1 MDDVSV
7 RTGVEAD
14 FNGMMD
20 LALAATQENAVVPP
34 NIDKMAQTIWGALTR
49 QTGICGVIGPVGA
62 KLEGAVLLSMGE
74 MWYSKELI
82 IEEKAIF
89 VDPEYRSA
97 KGGRARKLAEFAKMT
112 ANELQI
118 PLAIGVL
125 SSSRTEAKMR
135 LYERVFGQPSGVYFL
150 YGAKTGLSDGAADGG
165 S

>member
-14 FNGMMD
+14 FVGMMG
-20 LALAATQENAVVPP
+20 LAMAATKENAVVPP
-34 NIDKMAQTIWGALTR
+34 DVEKMAQTIYGALMR
-49 QTGICGVIGPVGA
+49 KTGICGVIGPVGG

-74 MWYSKELI
+74 MWYSKDMIL
-82 IEEKAIF
+82 EEKAIF
-89 VDPEYRSA
+89 VDPEHRSA

-112 ANELQI
+112 SEELQI

-125 SSSRTEAKMR
+125 SSSRTEAKIR
-135 LYERVFGQPSGVYFL
+135 LYERVFGQPAGVYFL
-150 YGAKTGLSDGAADGG
+150 YGAKTGLTEEAQGG

>member
-1 MDDVSV
+1 MDDVAV

-14 FNGMMD
+14 FNGMMEIS
-20 LALAATQENAVVPP
+20 LAATRENAVVEP
-34 NIDKMAQTIWGALTR
+34 NIDKLAHTIWGALTR
-49 QTGICGVIGPVGA
+49 QTGICGVIGPVGG

-74 MWYSKELI
+74 MWYSRELI
-82 IEEKAIF
+82 LEEKAIF

-112 ANELQI
+112 ATELQI

-125 SSSRTEAKMR
+125 STSRTEAKIR
-135 LYERVFGQPSGVYFL
+135 LYERVFGEPAGVYFL
-150 YGAKTGLSDGAADGG
+150 YGARTGLSDGADGG

>member
-1 MDDVSV
+1 MDDVVV

-20 LALAATQENAVVPP
+20 ISLAATRENAVVEP
-34 NIDKMAQTIWGALTR
+34 DVEKLALAIWGALTR
-49 QTGICGVIGPVGA
+49 QTGICGVIGPVGG

-74 MWYSKELI
+74 MWYSREMIL
-82 IEEKAIF
+82 EEKAIY

-97 KGGRARKLAEFAKMT
+97 KGGRARKLAEFAKKASDT
-112 ANELQI
+112 LQV

-125 SSSRTEAKMR
+125 STSRTEAKIR
-135 LYERVFGQPSGVYFL
+135 LYERVFGAPAGVYFL
-150 YGAKTGLSDGAADGG
+150 YGAKTGLSEGADGG

>member
-20 LALAATQENAVVPP
+20 IALAATRENAVVAP
-34 NIDKMAQTIWGALTR
+34 DVEKLALTIWGALTR
-49 QTGICGVIGPVGA
+49 QTGICGVIGPVGG

-74 MWYSKELI
+74 MWYSRELI
-82 IEEKAIF
+82 LEEKAIY
-89 VDPEYRSA
+89 VDPDYRAA

-112 ANELQI
+112 ANELDI

-125 SSSRTEAKMR
+125 SSSRTEAKVR
-135 LYERVFGQPSGVYFL
+135 LYERVFGAPAGVYFL
-150 YGAKTGLSDGAADGG
+150 HGAKTGLENGADGG